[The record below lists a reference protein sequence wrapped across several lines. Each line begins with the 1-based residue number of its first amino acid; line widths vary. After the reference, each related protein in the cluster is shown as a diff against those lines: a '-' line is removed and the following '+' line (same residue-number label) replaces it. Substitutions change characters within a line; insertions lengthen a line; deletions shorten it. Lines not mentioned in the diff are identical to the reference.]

1 MRSLVFGTAGALAC
15 VVMLGDPPARACG
28 GCFSVP
34 QTQNPT
40 VVTDHRMILS
50 VSVDQTTL
58 YDQIEYSGSPESFA
72 WVLPIAGTASV
83 GLSADVVFDSLNTLT
98 QTTIYAPPTNC
109 PAPPQNCN
117 SFGAGADASVALDAG
132 VTILKQEVVGPY
144 ETVQLQ
150 STDPQA
156 LDNWLTS
163 HGYAIPGDI
172 EPVIQAYVGEGLN
185 FLAMKLVP
193 GATVTSMR
201 PVRVTTPG
209 ASPVLPLRMVAA
221 GTGANV
227 GITLWVVAEGRYQPQ
242 NFPWFRIQDSELV
255 WDWQLQSSN
264 YTTLRAQKEQASN
277 GTAWE
282 IESSLPLDVP
292 SFTSYVDNGGYSYPY
307 YGYDAGSDYLPV
319 DAPDGGDAGGETA
332 SQVRDDDLATLF
344 EGMSPSNVRVTRIRA
359 DLSRTA
365 LAQDLTLA
373 ASSDQSVLTNLR
385 YVKASVGSPVCPSY
399 GYCGDNG
406 GNPNGNN
413 VSSSGGCAMSP
424 SGDETG
430 TLWTV
435 MAGLAMAAYG
445 LARRKKR

>member
-1 MRSLVFGTAGALAC
+1 MVFGTAGALAC
-15 VVMLGDPPARACG
+15 LVMLGDTPARACG
-28 GCFSVP
+28 GCFSQQ

-50 VSVDQTTL
+50 VSVAQTTL
-58 YDQIEYSGSPESFA
+58 YDQIGYSGSPESFA
-72 WVLPIAGTASV
+72 WVLPIAGTANV
-83 GLSADVVFDSLNTLT
+83 GLSADVVFDSLNALT
-98 QTTIYAPPTNC
+98 QTTIYAPPHQLPC
-109 PAPPQNCN
+109 RRPQNCN
-117 SFGAGADASVALDAG
+117 SFGARRRRVGG
-132 VTILKQEVVGPY
+132 VRRGRQH
-144 ETVQLQ
+144 
-150 STDPQA
+150 PQA
-156 LDNWLTS
+156 GGRRPVRDRAAPGDRSASARQWLTS
-163 HGYAIPGDI
+163 HGYAVPGDI
-172 EPVIQAYVGEGLN
+172 EPSSHAYVSEGFD

-193 GATVTSMR
+193 GAGRQVDAAR
-201 PVRVTTPG
+201 ARHDRG
-209 ASPVLPLRMVAA
+209 RSPSLPLRMVAA
-221 GTGANV
+221 GTGATV
-227 GITLWVVAEGRYQPQ
+227 GITLWVVGEGRYEPQ
-242 NFPWFRIQDSELV
+242 NFPWFRIEDSELV
-255 WDWQLQSSN
+255 WDLAARN
-264 YTTLRAQKEQASN
+264 RATTRRSARRRSKRR
-277 GTAWE
+277 TAPRGRF
-282 IESSLPLDVP
+282 ESSLPLDVP
-292 SFTSYVDNGGYSYPY
+292 SFTSYVDNGGFSYPY

-365 LAQDLTLA
+365 LAQDLALE

-406 GNPNGNN
+406 GGPNGNN
-413 VSSSGGCAMSP
+413 VSSYGGCAMSP